1 MPFAT
6 QVIQLLLI
14 SEQRDKDI
22 VSAHHVKQVSHEMCL
37 DVLVDSVLAHLKNNE
52 TFILP
57 SQGCFNGVPLFLAQK
72 VQHCKSHGVLNKNAD
87 PECSGCISVRSCRS
101 AAAANTLASP
111 RMRST
116 WYRECG
122 QDLWTMCKGVM

>member
-22 VSAHHVKQVSHEMCL
+22 VSAHYVKQVSHEMCL

-57 SQGCFNGVPLFLAQK
+57 SQGCFNGVPLFFLHKKSSTAK
-72 VQHCKSHGVLNKNAD
+72 VTEYSTRMQTR
-87 PECSGCISVRSCRS
+87 SVV
-101 AAAANTLASP
+101 AAS
-111 RMRST
+111 
-116 WYRECG
+116 
-122 QDLWTMCKGVM
+122 V